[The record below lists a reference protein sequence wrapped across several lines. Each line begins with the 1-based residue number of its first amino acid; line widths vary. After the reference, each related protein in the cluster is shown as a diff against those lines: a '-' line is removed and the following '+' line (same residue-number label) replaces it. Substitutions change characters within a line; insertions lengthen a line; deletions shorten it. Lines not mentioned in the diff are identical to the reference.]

1 MEHVRNDVFDAAE
14 NAHVGH
20 GAQVGE
26 GRVGGL
32 AVRAGDVVAV
42 EVLVP
47 VAVGG
52 GDGVVQ

>member
-1 MEHVRNDVFDAAE
+1 MEYVRNDVFDAAE
-14 NAHVGH
+14 HAHVSH

-32 AVRAGDVVAV
+32 AVRAGDVIAV